1 MTPFSCKPAQHRSVH
16 VLSKYSRDSFFLSS
30 LCCVQCYPVVP
41 LTCPHSRPH
50 SRPHFRLYSK
60 LYSRLYS
67 RPHSRL
73 YICMAVAGQGWRMLH
88 KRMLHKKIL
97 HWLEEVTLHI
107 TLHILHCILPGV
119 IDSCLIHVVLTSFR
133 ACDDASLDLLP
144 CPYDLVC
151 PCTQRVRLLCVLVCS
166 LVCTCVL
173 KCVYSCVY
181 SCVLALTCVYSCAH
195 MCIVCTRVLTFQI
208 LVSCFG
214 SFRQLGHCEQQL

>member
-88 KRMLHKKIL
+88 KRMLHKRML

-107 TLHILHCILPGV
+107 TLHILHCIYYAAYITLH
-119 IDSCLIHVVLTSFR
+119 ILRCIYYTAYLHCIYCTAYLHCIYCTAYITLSVVTLR
-133 ACDDASLDLLP
+133 
-144 CPYDLVC
+144 
-151 PCTQRVRLLCVLVCS
+151 RN
-166 LVCTCVL
+166 
-173 KCVYSCVY
+173 
-181 SCVLALTCVYSCAH
+181 
-195 MCIVCTRVLTFQI
+195 
-208 LVSCFG
+208 
-214 SFRQLGHCEQQL
+214 

>member
-1 MTPFSCKPAQHRSVH
+1 M
-16 VLSKYSRDSFFLSS
+16 
-30 LCCVQCYPVVP
+30 QCNILRCIY
-41 LTCPHSRPH
+41 
-50 SRPHFRLYSK
+50 YAA
-60 LYSRLYS
+60 
-67 RPHSRL
+67 
-73 YICMAVAGQGWRMLH
+73 YI
-88 KRMLHKKIL
+88 
-97 HWLEEVTLHI
+97 TLHI
-107 TLHILHCILPGV
+107 LHCIFTLHILHCIFTLHILHCIYYTAYIALHILHCILPGV